1 MYKQKLEKEG
11 ELDEILLIK
20 KYLYNE
26 STLANSKKPLLWIHI
41 DFDTNARWWQSFNSR
56 NSTCL
61 NQPYLYL
68 TLKSIIDKCSDY
80 FQVVI
85 INDESFEKILP
96 NWNLNLNNLP
106 DPLKSHLREL
116 VLMKVLHK
124 YGGVVIPPSF
134 ICFQSLESIYKTS
147 TQICDVFVGE
157 LICNSVLNQDLT
169 FFPSNKIIGCLKES
183 ETIKGYIRYLEKN
196 VSEDY
201 TNEMKFLGTNDQ
213 WLYNEILAKNIL
225 VLDGKLFGTKDY
237 NNNSVTLDHLMGSQD
252 CKIAKGALGVYVPS
266 DEILSRTLYQWFA
279 RLNPRQVLESNTM
292 IGRYLLISNN

>member
-1 MYKQKLEKEG
+1 MKVFESYIFILIICFVIMLLLSMYKQKLEKEG

-41 DFDTNARWWQSFNSR
+41 DFDINARWWQSFNSR

-106 DPLKSHLREL
+106 NPLKSHLREL

-196 VSEDY
+196 VSENFSY
-201 TNEMKFLGTNDQ
+201 
-213 WLYNEILAKNIL
+213 
-225 VLDGKLFGTKDY
+225 
-237 NNNSVTLDHLMGSQD
+237 
-252 CKIAKGALGVYVPS
+252 
-266 DEILSRTLYQWFA
+266 
-279 RLNPRQVLESNTM
+279 
-292 IGRYLLISNN
+292 